1 MDKLASWWSR
11 DELSLD
17 SVFAELDVVDHAPP
31 PGDEG
36 FDGGARLGVIAHFEQ
51 RLLVVE
57 VEEHPVAAASVVL
70 QLLHTLVRQL
80 PTLKRKICQEK

>member
-1 MDKLASWWSR
+1 MDQLASWWSR

-36 FDGGARLGVIAHFEQ
+36 FDGGARLRIIVHFE
-51 RLLVVE
+51 
-57 VEEHPVAAASVVL
+57 
-70 QLLHTLVRQL
+70 
-80 PTLKRKICQEK
+80 

>member
-1 MDKLASWWSR
+1 MDQLASWWSR

-36 FDGGARLGVIAHFEQ
+36 FDGGAGLGVVVHFEQ

-57 VEEHPVAAASVVL
+57 MKEDPVATASVVL

-80 PTLKRKICQEK
+80 PPLKRKICQEK